1 MENKTAVGNN
11 LNPNLNL
18 DNEVISIPLINNY
31 FVSINNENFQETV
44 NLFTD
49 DGVMYPPFDST
60 LLGRDAILAYL
71 ENEAMGMKL
80 LPDTVSTQELTT
92 EESHYQVTGKVQTP
106 LFTVNV
112 SWYFVIY
119 QSQIL
124 SVKVKLLAAL
134 QELLQFKK

>member
-11 LNPNLNL
+11 LNLGLNL
-18 DNEVISIPLINNY
+18 DNEVISIPIIYNY
-31 FVSINNENFQETV
+31 FVSINNENFQETI

-49 DGVMYPPFDST
+49 DGVMYPPFDSA
-60 LLGRDAILAYL
+60 LVGREAILVYLQKEAKGLKLVPDAISV
-71 ENEAMGMKL
+71 E
-80 LPDTVSTQELTT
+80 ELTT

-106 LFTVNV
+106 VFTVNV

-119 QSQIL
+119 QSQII